1 MKILYYSPHPQ
12 LSMQAP
18 TGYGTHMREMIA
30 AWRRMGIEVHTCIAG
45 DVAGEEYRSQETA
58 KGGRFRGVKSLIP
71 KFLWESMRDLSII
84 RFDKS
89 QEGVLED
96 QIKKIQPDVIYE
108 RVAYL
113 QNSGIKM
120 ARKHGIR
127 HVSEINAPYP
137 QERVSFSGK
146 SFFVS
151 AARNIE
157 REILVRSDGISV
169 VSSALKQYLAKIL
182 PDAESKIIV
191 VPNAVNPINMDFLD
205 EKIVELKQSYGLDKE
220 LVVGFVGSMF
230 PYHGVDILIEAFAK
244 IPQEMQVRLLIIGDG
259 GILHELK
266 ALARSLGVFQKLIFT
281 GSLPHREVYANI
293 HIMDICCMPK
303 SNWYGSPVKIF
314 EYALLRK
321 PVIAPNEVPMHDVMG
336 PDDGE
341 LVEPDVDDFYQA
353 LMKLIENE
361 SRRNLIADN
370 WHRKVMEEYT
380 WDAAAQKTLTLCT

>member
-1 MKILYYSPHPQ
+1 MKILYYSPHPH
-12 LSMQAP
+12 LSMHAP

-30 AWRRMGIEVHTCIAG
+30 SWRRMGIEVYTCIAG
-45 DVAGEEYRSQETA
+45 DVAGEEYRSQETV
-58 KGGRFRGVKSLIP
+58 KGGRFSSVKRVIP
-71 KFLWESMRDLSII
+71 RVLWESMRDVSLI
-84 RFDKS
+84 RFDRS
-89 QEGVLED
+89 QERVLAE
-96 QIKKIQPDVIYE
+96 QIKKVQPDVIYE

-120 ARKHGIR
+120 ARKYGIR

-137 QERVSFSGK
+137 QERISFSGK

-169 VSSALKQYLAKIL
+169 VSSALKQYLVNIL
-182 PDAESKIIV
+182 PEAESKITV
-191 VPNAVNPINMDFLD
+191 VPNAVNPIDIDFSE
-205 EKIVELKQSYGLDKE
+205 EKIAELKHSYGLGKE

-230 PYHGVDILIEAFAK
+230 PYRGVDILIKAFAK
-244 IPQEMQVRLLIIGDG
+244 IPDELQVRLLIVGDG
-259 GILHELK
+259 AILHELK
-266 ALARSLGVFQKLIFT
+266 SLARAQGVFQRVIFT
-281 GSLPHREVYANI
+281 GSVPHREVYENI

-314 EYALLRK
+314 EYALMRK

-341 LVEPDVDDFYQA
+341 LVEPDVDDFYHA

-361 SRRNLIADN
+361 DRRNLIANN
-370 WHRKVMEEYT
+370 WHEKVMQEYT
-380 WDAAAQKTLTLCT
+380 WDEAAQKTLTLCT

>member
-12 LSMQAP
+12 LSMHAP

-45 DVAGEEYRSQETA
+45 DVSGEEYQSQETA
-58 KGGRFRGVKSLIP
+58 KGGKFRAVKNLIP

-84 RFDKS
+84 RFDKN
-89 QEGVLED
+89 QEDILEE
-96 QIKKIQPDVIYE
+96 QIKKVQPDVIYE

-127 HVSEINAPYP
+127 HVAEINAPYP
-137 QERVSFSGK
+137 QERVSFSGN

-151 AARNIE
+151 AAKNIE

-169 VSSALKQYLAKIL
+169 VSSALKQYLTKIL
-182 PDAESKIIV
+182 PDAESKIKV
-191 VPNAVNPINMDFLD
+191 VPNAVNPISVDFS
-205 EKIVELKQSYGLDKE
+205 EESVAQLKQSYGLDKE

-244 IPQEMQVRLLIIGDG
+244 IPNEIQARLLIIGDG
-259 GILHELK
+259 AILHELK

-314 EYALLRK
+314 EYGLLRK

-336 PDDGE
+336 ADDGE

-353 LMKLIENE
+353 LMKLIDNE
-361 SRRNLIADN
+361 SRRNLIAEN

>member
-12 LSMQAP
+12 LSMHAP

-45 DVAGEEYRSQETA
+45 DLSGGEYQSQETT
-58 KGGRFRGVKSLIP
+58 KGGKFRSIKNVIP

-84 RFDKS
+84 RFDKK
-89 QEGVLED
+89 QEQILEE
-96 QIKKIQPDVIYE
+96 QIKKVQPDVIYE

-146 SFFVS
+146 SFFVNT
-151 AARNIE
+151 AKNIE
-157 REILVRSDGISV
+157 REILVHSYGISV
-169 VSSALKQYLAKIL
+169 VSSAIKQYLTKIL
-182 PDAESKIIV
+182 PDAESKIKV
-191 VPNAVNPINMDFLD
+191 VPNAVNPVNMDFSE
-205 EKIVELKQSYGLDKE
+205 EKVADLKRSYGIDKE

-230 PYHGVDILIEAFAK
+230 PYHGVDILIKAFAR
-244 IPQEMQVRLLIIGDG
+244 IPNEMQVRLLIIGDG
-259 GILHELK
+259 SILHELK

-293 HIMDICCMPK
+293 SIMDITCLPK
-303 SNWYGSPVKIF
+303 TNWYCSPIKIF
-314 EYALLRK
+314 EYGLLQK
-321 PVIAPNEVPMHDVMG
+321 PVIAPDVIPMHDVMG
-336 PDDGE
+336 ADDGE
-341 LVEPDVDDFYQA
+341 LVEPDVDDFYAA
-353 LMKLIENE
+353 LMKLITNE
-361 SRRNLIADN
+361 TRRDLIAFN
-370 WHRKVMEEYT
+370 WHQKVMQEYT
-380 WDAAAQKTLTLCT
+380 WDAAAKKTLTLCT

>member
-1 MKILYYSPHPQ
+1 MKILYYSFHPQ
-12 LSMQAP
+12 LSMNASI
-18 TGYGTHMREMIA
+18 GYGTHMREIIA
-30 AWRRMGIEVHTCIAG
+30 AWRRMGIEVSTCIAG
-45 DVAGEEYRSQETA
+45 DVTGTEYRSQETA
-58 KGGRFRGVKSLIP
+58 QGGRFRNIKNLIP
-71 KFLWESMRDLSII
+71 KFLWESIRDLSLI
-84 RFDKS
+84 RFDS
-89 QEGVLED
+89 NQERILDE
-96 QIKKIQPDVIYE
+96 QIKKVQPDVIYE

-127 HVSEINAPYP
+127 HVAEINAPYP
-137 QERVSFSGK
+137 QERIAFSGK

-151 AARNIE
+151 AAKNIE

-169 VSSALKQYLAKIL
+169 VSSALKQYLINIL
-182 PDAESKIIV
+182 PDSESKILV
-191 VPNAVNPINMDFLD
+191 VPNAVNPINMDFSD
-205 EKIVELKQSYGLDKE
+205 EKITELKQSYGIEKE

-230 PYHGVDILIEAFAK
+230 PYHGVDVLIKAFAK
-244 IPQEMQVRLLIIGDG
+244 IPDELQVRLLIIGDG
-259 GILHELK
+259 AILHELK

-314 EYALLRK
+314 EYALMRK
-321 PVIAPNEVPMHDVMG
+321 PVIAPNEIPMHDVMG

-341 LVEPDVDDFYQA
+341 LVEPDVDDFYQV
-353 LMKLIENE
+353 LLKLIEDGE
-361 SRRNLIADN
+361 RRNLIAEN

-380 WDAAAQKTLTLCT
+380 WDAAAKKTLTLCT

>member
-12 LSMQAP
+12 LSMHAP

-45 DVAGEEYRSQETA
+45 DVSGGEYQSQETT

-71 KFLWESMRDLSII
+71 KVLWESMRDLSII

-89 QEGVLED
+89 QERILEE
-96 QIKKIQPDVIYE
+96 QIKKVQPDVIYE

-146 SFFVS
+146 SFFVN
-151 AARNIE
+151 AAKNIE

-169 VSSALKQYLAKIL
+169 VSSALKQYLAQIL
-182 PDAESKIIV
+182 PDAEGKIKV
-191 VPNAVNPINMDFLD
+191 VPNAVNPINMNFSD
-205 EKIVELKQSYGLDKE
+205 EKAANLKQSFGLDKE

-230 PYHGVDILIEAFAK
+230 PYHGVDILIKAFAK
-244 IPQEMQVRLLIIGDG
+244 IPDEMQVRLLIIGDG
-259 GILHELK
+259 SILHELK

-293 HIMDICCMPK
+293 HIMDITCLPK
-303 SNWYGSPVKIF
+303 TNWYCSPIKIF
-314 EYALLRK
+314 EYGLLKK
-321 PVIAPNEVPMHDVMG
+321 PVIAPNVIPMHDVMG

-341 LVEPDVDDFYQA
+341 LVEPNVDDFYQA

>member
-12 LSMQAP
+12 LSMHAP

-30 AWRRMGIEVHTCIAG
+30 AWQRIGIEVHTCIAG
-45 DVAGEEYRSQETA
+45 DIAGKAYQSQETA
-58 KGGRFRGVKSLIP
+58 SGGNFRAIKGLVP
-71 KFLWESMRDLSII
+71 KFIWESMRDLSLI
-84 RFDKS
+84 RFDKK
-89 QEGVLED
+89 QERILDE
-96 QIKKIQPDVIYE
+96 QIKKIKPDVIYE

-113 QNSGIKM
+113 QNSGVKM
-120 ARKHGIR
+120 AQKHGVR
-127 HVSEINAPYP
+127 HVAEINAPFP

-169 VSSALKQYLAKIL
+169 VSSALKQYLVNIL
-182 PDAESKIIV
+182 PEAESKITV
-191 VPNAVNPINMDFLD
+191 VPNAVNPIDIDFSE
-205 EKIVELKQSYGLDKE
+205 EKIAELKHSYGLGKE

-230 PYHGVDILIEAFAK
+230 PYRGVDILIKAFAK
-244 IPQEMQVRLLIIGDG
+244 IPDELQVRLLIVGDG
-259 GILHELK
+259 AILHELK
-266 ALARSLGVFQKLIFT
+266 SLARAQGVFQRVIFT
-281 GSLPHREVYANI
+281 GSVPHREVYENI

-314 EYALLRK
+314 EYALMRK

-341 LVEPDVDDFYQA
+341 LVEPDVDDFYHA

-361 SRRNLIADN
+361 DRRNLIANN
-370 WHRKVMEEYT
+370 WHEKVMQEYT
-380 WDAAAQKTLTLCT
+380 WDEAAQKTLTLCT